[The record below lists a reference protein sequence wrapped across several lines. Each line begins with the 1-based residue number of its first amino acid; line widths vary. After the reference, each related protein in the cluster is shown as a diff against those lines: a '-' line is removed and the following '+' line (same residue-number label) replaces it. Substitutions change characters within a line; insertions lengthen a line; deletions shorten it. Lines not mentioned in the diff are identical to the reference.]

1 MRPGTATNGGQG
13 SGMSSSPASGGS
25 ARRRPGR
32 PKLTEPS
39 PEYRQR
45 LADIIETATA
55 VFHERG
61 YDSGSLDDV
70 AAALGLSKPSLYHY
84 FRSKGQLL
92 YFIFDRALST
102 SLERL
107 ATLSGIEDPQRR
119 LAALI
124 AHQVRMVATDPTLF
138 AVFFDSRPRLDDEYR
153 DVIARKEREYV
164 SRFGA
169 LVEGAVLAGA
179 VRPAEARISAHA
191 LIGMTSWT
199 YKWFDPRR
207 DDPELVARTMIR
219 LVLGD
224 GVDVEEALESAA
236 DHGAPRPT

>member
-1 MRPGTATNGGQG
+1 MV
-13 SGMSSSPASGGS
+13 SSPAGGG
-25 ARRRPGR
+25 AVRRRPGR

-39 PEYRQR
+39 PEYRRR
-45 LADIIETATA
+45 LADIIETATT

-92 YFIFDRALST
+92 YFIFDRALT
-102 SLERL
+102 TALERL
-107 ATLSGIEDPQRR
+107 ATLSDIEDPRQR

-138 AVFFDSRPRLDDEYR
+138 AVFFDSRPRLDDEYH

-164 SRFGA
+164 GRFGA
-169 LVEGAVLAGA
+169 LVDGAVLDGA
-179 VRPAEARISAHA
+179 VGTGEGRIAAHA

-199 YKWFDPRR
+199 YKWFDPAR
-207 DDPELVARTMIR
+207 DDHEQVARVMIR
-219 LVLGD
+219 LVLGE
-224 GVDVEEALESAA
+224 GVDEEAALVSAA
-236 DHGAPRPT
+236 GHGRVVDRA

>member
-1 MRPGTATNGGQG
+1 MG
-13 SGMSSSPASGGS
+13 SSPAGGKPVEVV
-25 ARRRPGR
+25 RRRPGR

-45 LADIIETATA
+45 LATIIDTATI

-61 YDSGSLDDV
+61 YDNGSLDDV

-92 YFIFDRALST
+92 YFIFDRALT
-102 SLERL
+102 TALERL
-107 ATLSGIEDPQRR
+107 ATLSGIADPRER

-164 SRFGA
+164 GRFGA
-169 LVEGAVLAGA
+169 LVDGAVLDGT
-179 VRPAEARISAHA
+179 VGPGEARISAHV

-199 YKWFDPRR
+199 YKWFDPGR
-207 DDPELVARTMIR
+207 DDADMVARTMIR

-224 GVDVEEALESAA
+224 DVDADAALRSAA
-236 DHGAPRPT
+236 DHGEPAAQG